1 MKVVVAGANGLI
13 GKHLVAALRER
24 GDEVVALVRKP
35 AGGAQRGWD
44 GRSLDSSVV
53 EGAQAVVNLA
63 GASIAGE
70 RWTGAYKIQIRQSR
84 IESTRA
90 IVEAI
95 RASRARP
102 RVLVNASAIG
112 WYGGR
117 GDEEITEASAAG
129 KDFLAEV
136 CQAWEAE
143 ALRAEPFG
151 VRVVLLRTGVVLAR
165 DGGALAKMVPP
176 FKAFVGG
183 PIGSGRQWMP
193 WVHLADEV
201 GLILWAIDSQVRGPV
216 IAVAPNAV
224 RMKDFAKALGR
235 ALHRPSLFPV
245 PAPALRLAVGEMAD
259 LLLDGQR
266 ARPVKALEGGY
277 RFRFSDV
284 DAAMR
289 DLFEHR

>member
-1 MKVVVAGANGLI
+1 MKIVVAGANGLI
-13 GKHLVAALRER
+13 GRHLVARLRER
-24 GDEVVALVRKP
+24 GDEAVALVRRP
-35 AGGAQRGWD
+35 GSAAERGWD

-53 EGAQAVVNLA
+53 DGANAVVNLA
-63 GASIAGE
+63 GASVAGQ
-70 RWTGAYKIQIRQSR
+70 RWTGSYKIQIRQSR

-95 RASRARP
+95 RASRSRP
-102 RVLVNASAIG
+102 KVLVNASAVG

-117 GDEEITEASAAG
+117 GDEEITETSAPG

-143 ALRAEPFG
+143 ALRAEPLG

-183 PIGSGRQWMP
+183 PIGSGRQWVP
-193 WVHLADEV
+193 WIHLADEV

-216 IAVAPNAV
+216 VAVAPNAV
-224 RMKDFAKALGR
+224 RMKDFARALGR
-235 ALHRPSLFPV
+235 ALRRPAIFPV
-245 PAPALRLAVGEMAD
+245 PAPALRLAMGEMAEV
-259 LLLDGQR
+259 LLEGQR

-277 RFRFSDV
+277 RFRFGEV
-284 DAAMR
+284 GAALA
-289 DLFEHR
+289 DLFPRR